1 MTIRT
6 SAQIL
11 ANIATDLADNNSGA
25 ISAADVRNNMSDTV
39 ESINAIVASGD
50 TNNAYPFFNDVRL
63 KKIST
68 VGGRLIAESG
78 VLFPN
83 APVNSN
89 FLQVEPWTGVG
100 NIQHDQLAGL
110 TTGDTHTQYL
120 NVNGSRPM
128 TGNFRAGSNWIG
140 ASGVNGEGFRFDRTE
155 NSGVRIFTS
164 GTFVFNDNS
173 IIKSG
178 RGVAKAWIS
187 FDGSGVGSAPV
198 VRSSYNI
205 TNLYDVG
212 EGKYVVQ
219 FTSGVL
225 GSNNYAAMGQSNAR
239 STAASFEDFSPN
251 TIGIIA
257 RSGVDP
263 NRRCSFAILNANN
276 QFVDGEINDLVIF
289 ENGPG
294 VANEAVTIS
303 NWS

>member
-78 VLFPN
+78 ILFPN
-83 APVNSN
+83 APVNSS

-100 NIQHDQLAGL
+100 NIQHNQLAGL
-110 TTGDTHTQYL
+110 TTADPHTQYL
-120 NVNGSRPM
+120 PINGSRAM
-128 TGNFRAGSNWIG
+128 TGNLQAGSNWIG
-140 ASGVNGEGFRFDRTE
+140 ASGVNGEGFKFDRTS

-178 RGVAKAWIS
+178 RGVAKAWIN
-187 FDGSGVGSAPV
+187 FDGSGVASSPV
-198 VRSSYNI
+198 VRSAYNI
-205 TNLYDVG
+205 TQLTDMG
-212 EGKYVVQ
+212 TGKFRVT
-219 FTSGVL
+219 FTSGIL
-225 GSNNYAAMGQSNAR
+225 GSNDYVAVGSSNAR
-239 STAASFEDFSPN
+239 STSNTFEDFDRH
-251 TIGIIA
+251 TIGIVA
-257 RSGVDP
+257 RSGIDP
-263 NRRCSFAILNANN
+263 NRQMSFVVLNELG
-276 QFVDGEINDLVIF
+276 QYVDGDINNIVVFAND
-289 ENGPG
+289 PG
-294 VANEAVTIS
+294 VSSDSVTV
-303 NWS
+303 N